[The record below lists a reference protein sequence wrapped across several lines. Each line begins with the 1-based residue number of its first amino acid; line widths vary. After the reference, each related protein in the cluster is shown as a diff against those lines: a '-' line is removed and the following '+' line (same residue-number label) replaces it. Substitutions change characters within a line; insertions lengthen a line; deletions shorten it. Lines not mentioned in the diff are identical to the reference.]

1 MSLQKSLND
10 IKEKSKAR
18 LPQEIRESM
27 QKATAELADSGIIE
41 RVLKPGQE
49 LPHFSLPDE
58 HENEVSSEN
67 LLNGG
72 PLVVSFYRG
81 VW

>member
-1 MSLQKSLND
+1 MSLQDNLNA
-10 IKEKSKAR
+10 IKEKSKSR
-18 LPQEIRESM
+18 LPQETREKM

-41 RVLKPGQE
+41 KILKPGQE
-49 LPHFSLPDE
+49 LPQFSLPDE
-58 HENEVSSEN
+58 HENIVSSEQ
-67 LLNGG
+67 LLIEG

>member
-1 MSLQKSLND
+1 MSLQDNLNA
-10 IKEKSKAR
+10 IKEKSKSR
-18 LPQEIRESM
+18 LPQETREKM

-41 RVLKPGQE
+41 KILKPGQA
-49 LPHFSLPDE
+49 LPQFSLPDE
-58 HENEVSSEN
+58 RENIVSSEQ
-67 LLNGG
+67 LLVEG